1 MKLIFHQNY
10 TTPEFPEEDF
20 SSVSLKASIE
30 KTRRDLEIAYA
41 GFDNALETDL
51 IDSYIYEI
59 NSLQKRYKH
68 LTDLA
73 STESPSDTEEALC
86 QYSPIRALVSHVFG

>member
-1 MKLIFHQNY
+1 MKTYFSQKIESDNAI
-10 TTPEFPEEDF
+10 EEDF
-20 SSVSLKASIE
+20 KPVSLRDSIE
-30 KTRRDLEIAYA
+30 KTRRALDMAYA
-41 GFDNALETDL
+41 GFDNALDVDL

-73 STESPSDTEEALC
+73 AAEGTGSEAAL
-86 QYSPIRALVSHVFG
+86 YKHSPIRALVSHVFG

>member
-1 MKLIFHQNY
+1 MKMYFSQRSG
-10 TTPEFPEEDF
+10 TGSMTEEDY
-20 SSVSLKASIE
+20 SPVTLRDSIE
-30 KTRRDLEIAYA
+30 KTRQALDNAYA
-41 GFDNALETDL
+41 GFDNAVDNDL

-73 STESPSDTEEALC
+73 SLEAAPDPEKS
-86 QYSPIRALVSHVFG
+86 YKHSTVRALVSHVLG

>member
-1 MKLIFHQNY
+1 M
-10 TTPEFPEEDF
+10 
-20 SSVSLKASIE
+20 
-30 KTRRDLEIAYA
+30 
-41 GFDNALETDL
+41 

-73 STESPSDTEEALC
+73 ALEAVPEEETLYKHSPV
-86 QYSPIRALVSHVFG
+86 RALIGHVLS

>member
-1 MKLIFHQNY
+1 MKMYFKQRNEINSM
-10 TTPEFPEEDF
+10 TEEDY
-20 SSVSLKASIE
+20 SPVTLRDSIE
-30 KTRRDLEIAYA
+30 KTRQALDDAYA
-41 GFDNALETDL
+41 GFDNALDVDL

-73 STESPSDTEEALC
+73 AAEPLPEEALRK
-86 QYSPIRALVSHVFG
+86 YSPVRALVSHVFG

>member
-1 MKLIFHQNY
+1 MKTYFSQRNR
-10 TTPEFPEEDF
+10 TDSMTEEDY
-20 SSVSLKASIE
+20 SPVKLRDSIE
-30 KTRRDLEIAYA
+30 KTRQALDNAYA
-41 GFDNALETDL
+41 GFDNAVDTDL

-73 STESPSDTEEALC
+73 ALETVSEEETLYKHSPV
-86 QYSPIRALVSHVFG
+86 RALISHVLS

>member
-1 MKLIFHQNY
+1 MKLIFHHNY
-10 TTPEFPEEDF
+10 ETPEYLEEDY
-20 SSVSLKASIE
+20 SPVDLQNSIE
-30 KTRRDLEIAYA
+30 KTRRNLEIAYA
-41 GFDNALETDL
+41 GFDNAIEVDL

-73 STESPSDTEEALC
+73 AAESATESQPLC
-86 QYSPIRALVSHVFG
+86 QHSPIRALVSHVFG